1 MLFFEDKELSEVPLV
16 VLDTETTG
24 LFPGMGHRVVE
35 VAAVRLVG
43 WREVGQMSG
52 LVNPGRSMDPN
63 AARVNGISETE
74 LATAPPFADIVPR
87 LQPLLEGAVLV
98 AHNAPFDAGF
108 LGMEYAIL
116 RQNGFTL
123 FDPVLPNPWLCTLA
137 LARKQFYFG
146 QNSLGQVARQL
157 GVRTGRAHRALND
170 VYVTAEVLKR
180 MVQQL
185 AQRKLRT
192 VGDLFIA
199 QGGPIFAPTFANIAL
214 PSIVQEAISGRNTL
228 QIHYQGP
235 GGESKRKITP
245 LYPTEHEGIAYL
257 VAYCHLRQE
266 QRTFRLDRILD
277 IIPL

>member
-1 MLFFEDKELSEVPLV
+1 MFFEDKELREVPFV

-24 LFPGMGHRVVE
+24 LFPGTGHRVVE
-35 VAAVRLVG
+35 VGAMRFEG
-43 WREVGQMSG
+43 WREVGQVSG
-52 LVNPGRSMDPN
+52 LVNPGRSIEPE

-74 LATAPPFADIVPR
+74 LLTAPPFADLAPR
-87 LQPLLEGAVLV
+87 LHNLMAGAVLV

-116 RQNGFTL
+116 RRNGFGV
-123 FDPVLPNPWLCTLA
+123 FEPILPNPWLCTLA

-146 QNSLGQVARQL
+146 QNGLGHVARQL

-185 AQRKLRT
+185 ARRKLRT

-199 QGGPIFAPTFANIAL
+199 QGGPIFAPTFANIVL
-214 PSIVQEAISGRNTL
+214 PPMIEAAISGRDTL
-228 QIHYQGP
+228 QIRYRGP
-235 GGESKRKITP
+235 GGESKRNITP
-245 LYPTEHEGIAYL
+245 LYPTEHEGTAYL

-266 QRTFRLDRILD
+266 QRTFRLDRISD
-277 IIPL
+277 IVQL